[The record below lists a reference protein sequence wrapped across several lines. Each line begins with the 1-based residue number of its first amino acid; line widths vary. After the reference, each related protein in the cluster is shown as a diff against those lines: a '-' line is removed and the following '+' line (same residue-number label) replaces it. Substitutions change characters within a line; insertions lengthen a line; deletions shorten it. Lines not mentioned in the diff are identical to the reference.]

1 MWYNPIVTAILRSP
15 FHGLMSGAYVLV
27 TFKGRKSGATY
38 STPVQYKRDG
48 DTLAFVTRRKRLW
61 WRNLQG
67 GAPVSLWLKGRAQP
81 ATADVLTGPDAV
93 VAAEIIRIYAP
104 LLSPERAA
112 ALAPKSVIVTLTSPR
127 FSPQF
132 PAG

>member
-38 STPVQYKRDG
+38 STPVQYRRDG

-67 GAPVSLWLKGRAQP
+67 GAPVRVWLKGRAQA
-81 ATADVLTGPDAV
+81 ATAEVLAGPDEA
-93 VAAEIIRIYAP
+93 VAAEIMRIYAP
-104 LLSPERAA
+104 LFTSERAA
-112 ALAPKSVIVTLTSPR
+112 TLAPASVIVTLVL
-127 FSPQF
+127 
-132 PAG
+132 G

>member
-27 TFKGRKSGATY
+27 SFQGRRSGATY
-38 STPVQYKRDG
+38 STPVQYRRAG

-67 GAPVSLWLKGRAQP
+67 GAPVSLWLKGRAQA
-81 ATADVLTGPDAV
+81 ATAEVLTGPDAV
-93 VAAEIIRIYAP
+93 VAAEILRIYAP
-104 LLSPERAA
+104 VLSPERAA
-112 ALAPKSVIVTLTSPR
+112 ALAPASVIVTL
-127 FSPQF
+127 
-132 PAG
+132 ALG